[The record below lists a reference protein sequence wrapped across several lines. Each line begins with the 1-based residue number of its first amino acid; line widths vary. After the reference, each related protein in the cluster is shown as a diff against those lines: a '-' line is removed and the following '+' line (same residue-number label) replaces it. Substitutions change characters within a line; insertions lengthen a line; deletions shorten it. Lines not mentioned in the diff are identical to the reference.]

1 MFSGSPEKSMK
12 DRLKHESTE
21 KLIGKKCSMEKNR
34 KIKIDATLFDLCLG
48 IFLYGIVCQIVV
60 LFFSRKPEYSI
71 GLWIGV
77 ILAMAGSVHMWWTI
91 DRSLDMASKDAS
103 KTVGTQYLLRYFILV
118 VVMGLLAVS
127 GFANPLLAFLGYMGM
142 KASAYMQPFTRKISS
157 KIFKI

>member
-1 MFSGSPEKSMK
+1 
-12 DRLKHESTE
+12 
-21 KLIGKKCSMEKNR
+21 MEKDR

-48 IFLYGIVCQIVV
+48 IFLYGVVCQIVV

-77 ILAMAGSVHMWWTI
+77 FLAIAGSVHMWWTI
-91 DRSLDMASKDAS
+91 DRSLDMASRDAG

-118 VVMGLLAVS
+118 AAVALLAVS

-142 KASAYMQPFTRKISS
+142 KVSAYMQPFTRKISS
-157 KIFKI
+157 KFLKK